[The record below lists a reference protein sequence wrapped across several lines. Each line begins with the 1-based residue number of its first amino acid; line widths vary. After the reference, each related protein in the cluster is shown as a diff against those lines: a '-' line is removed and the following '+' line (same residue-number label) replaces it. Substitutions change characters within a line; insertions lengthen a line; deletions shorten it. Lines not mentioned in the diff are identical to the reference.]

1 MLYSN
6 TCKVQMSC
14 MCHAHA
20 MHVPMPMQATCT
32 ACTRTWAHAMHM
44 HMHTPCA
51 CHAHA
56 MHMRM
61 HLVDEGRVGHQGV
74 ALDQAGAP
82 VLAGRADR
90 PSQRDP
96 VDMVWLLHLRR
107 ATLERLRVRH
117 EVAAEVAVL
126 RWIDREIDSWVSRA
140 VRLARYTVPRC
151 WAPHNPDTQCTVYT
165 DVVSLSAVLREKL
178 KIPRSRQ
185 LHSDGRLARSRRT
198 AEEDQRPGS
207 CAGRRGDNHSCASAA
222 PTERVALL
230 VRRFSPPI
238 TLQGQRDGGKK
249 AAKGTERVRCLVS
262 RQHRV
267 PRRRSVPK
275 PIKPFKH

>member
-1 MLYSN
+1 
-6 TCKVQMSC
+6 MSC
-14 MCHAHA
+14 TCRAMPCTCTCPCRPPAQHAHAHEPGHGHAHAHA
-20 MHVPMPMQATCT
+20 MHM
-32 ACTRTWAHAMHM
+32 R
-44 HMHTPCA
+44 MHTPCA

-126 RWIDREIDSWVSRA
+126 REIDREIDSWVSRA

-222 PTERVALL
+222 PTERVHCWSVGFHPPSLFR
-230 VRRFSPPI
+230 VSVTEEKRRPR
-238 TLQGQRDGGKK
+238 GQS
-249 AAKGTERVRCLVS
+249 A
-262 RQHRV
+262 
-267 PRRRSVPK
+267 
-275 PIKPFKH
+275 

>member
-1 MLYSN
+1 MGMLYSN

-74 ALDQAGAP
+74 ALEQAGAP

-151 WAPHNPDTQCTVYT
+151 WAPHNPDTNAHCTQMS
-165 DVVSLSAVLREKL
+165 SLYLPSCERSS
-178 KIPRSRQ
+178 RSRAAASSTAMEDLPAPEGPQ
-185 LHSDGRLARSRRT
+185 RRISGPVAALVAAATTMLCARPRRP
-198 AEEDQRPGS
+198 R
-207 CAGRRGDNHSCASAA
+207 A
-222 PTERVALL
+222 PTEREGAWFLEL
-230 VRRFSPPI
+230 
-238 TLQGQRDGGKK
+238 G
-249 AAKGTERVRCLVS
+249 S

-267 PRRRSVPK
+267 PRQRSVPN
-275 PIKPFKH
+275 PIL